1 MVNSILITIKKEIR
15 SILRDKKTLIT
26 LLIFPFFIPM
36 MIFLYGYMYDG
47 TSEEREYLIGINYEV
62 NSIERSLLDEVN
74 LNTKEF
80 NSLNKMED
88 AYEEGEIFGYIDYNK
103 ELNTYTIYTNS
114 DSSDGM
120 YVSGYINSYLNGY
133 NEYLKEL
140 YLIGEDIDVE
150 KISNNFSIEEINLDG
165 ENLLLTLVF
174 NIAFT
179 YIIMSIVM
187 SSTNMATSATAVEK
201 ENGTMETLLTFP
213 ISIKDLVVGKYLAT
227 AIVGFISSI
236 IGLILTIISLGVAVN
251 FFESFKDINF
261 SFGIGTILL
270 AVFVI
275 ILASL
280 FIAGLSIFVTSKTKS
295 FKEAQSISSMLSLVS
310 IIPMMISLMEVS
322 ISSIYYFIPI
332 LNYTQILMDIF
343 SGVIVPFN
351 ILAVVLSSVLFIG
364 LVIYMVIK
372 RHATEE
378 VLFQG
383 DI

>member
-1 MVNSILITIKKEIR
+1 MNSILITIKKELR
-15 SILRDKKTLIT
+15 SIFRDKKTLVT

-36 MIFLYGYMYDG
+36 MIFLYAYMYDG

-62 NSIERSLLDEVN
+62 NSIERSLLDGVN
-74 LNTKEF
+74 LDTKEF
-80 NSLNKMED
+80 ASLDNMKN
-88 AYEEGEIFGYIDYNK
+88 AYEEGEIFGFIDYNK

-140 YLIGEDIDVE
+140 YLIGEDIDVDE
-150 KISNNFSIEEINLDG
+150 ISNNFIVEEVNLEG

-213 ISIKDLVVGKYLAT
+213 ISVKDLVIGKYLAT
-227 AIVGFISSI
+227 AIVGFISSV
-236 IGLILTIISLGVAVN
+236 IGLILTIVSLGVAVN
-251 FFESFKDINF
+251 LFESFRDITF
-261 SFGIGTILL
+261 SSGIGTILL
-270 AVFVI
+270 ALVI
-275 ILASL
+275 VILASL

-310 IIPMMISLMEVS
+310 IIPMMVSLMEVS
-322 ISSIYYFIPI
+322 ISRIYYFIPI

-343 SGVIVPFN
+343 SGVIVPVN
-351 ILAVVLSSVLFIG
+351 ILAVIVSSILFIG

-372 RHATEE
+372 RHTTEE
-378 VLFQG
+378 VLF
-383 DI
+383 

>member
-343 SGVIVPFN
+343 SGVMVPVN

-378 VLFQG
+378 VLF
-383 DI
+383 